1 MKYIYKTIGIG
12 VIIIFA
18 LVSCKKS
25 ITESEE
31 KSIIGRWSFSSAH
44 LERTI
49 TTNSN
54 QTFKLPFSSIGHIKV
69 KGVTTSQLNGLVI
82 ERYEPFTIGVYR
94 IEYED
99 YLSAVL
105 FIDDDSKVAT
115 YYSGI
120 TDKTYTGVI
129 DYSYNGNTLTIS
141 VSTITNQDDANDT
154 LEVSG
159 EISFESITAETDTPV
174 TIEVPSFQTQYQ
186 RGFMEYEFLEDGTFI
201 QTTNENDGW
210 IINTGTWES
219 SGSTLTTTFTE
230 NNITEVHV
238 IEFLIDGNILA
249 GTELIDICESNQN
262 PQQCFSSHEQYYQVE
277 DGSITKVMM
286 ETTIYMREL
295 NEL

>member
-1 MKYIYKTIGIG
+1 MRQINRVVTTVFI
-12 VIIIFA
+12 VIFA

-31 KSIIGRWSFSSAH
+31 KSIIGKWTFSSAH

-105 FIDDDSKVAT
+105 YIDDDSKVAS

-120 TDKTYTGVI
+120 TDNTYTGAI
-129 DYSYNGNTLTIS
+129 NYSFNGNTLTIS
-141 VSTITNQDDANDT
+141 SSTITNQDDTNDT

-159 EISFESITAETDTPV
+159 EITFETLSAEADTPV
-174 TIEVPSFQTQYQ
+174 TIEVPPFQTQYQ

-201 QTTNENDGW
+201 HTTNENDGW
-210 IINTGTWES
+210 IINTGTWEA
-219 SGSTLTTTFTE
+219 SGNTLTTTITE
-230 NNITEVHV
+230 NNNTEVHV
-238 IEFLIDGNILA
+238 IEYSIDGNILT

-277 DGSITKVMM
+277 AGSITKVMM
-286 ETTIYMREL
+286 ETTLYLREL